1 MLDLLDEREV
11 AYTTWD
17 GWLAL
22 DAYERELGANHRH
35 TRERVKVVPRD
46 EQVEISRGAL
56 IDS

>member
-1 MLDLLDEREV
+1 M

-22 DAYERELGANHRH
+22 VAHERTLGVNHRH

-46 EQVEISRGAL
+46 EQVAISNSGAL
-56 IDS
+56 IGS